1 LLLVYVLYP
10 DLLPTIVGSLM
21 LRSSTTI
28 RLIMMMGLL
37 FGVWLI
43 GIRPDSV
50 LMILR

>member
-1 LLLVYVLYP
+1 LQLAYYYP
-10 DLLPTIVGSLM
+10 DLLPTIISSLM

-28 RLIMMMGLL
+28 RLMMMGLL
-37 FGVWLI
+37 FGGCFI